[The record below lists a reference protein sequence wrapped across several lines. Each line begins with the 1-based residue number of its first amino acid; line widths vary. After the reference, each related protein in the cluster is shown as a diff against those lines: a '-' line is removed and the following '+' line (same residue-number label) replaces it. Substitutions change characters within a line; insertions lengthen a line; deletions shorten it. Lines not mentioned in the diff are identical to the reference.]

1 MGLFSAIAGIW
12 GAERSASTSKDN
24 QKRQIEW
31 ERERAKNAHQWEVED
46 LKKAGLNP
54 TLSAGGQ
61 GASTSGISPTTPD
74 TSGYVSA
81 GQGLDSTGQELLNM
95 YKTWKDTQNQ
105 TKQTD
110 ANSAKAQAETEKIN
124 KENKYI
130 DKEKEADIQ
139 QKQQATRSMKADAD
153 YKEATKEH
161 RLQEQIGRTE
171 KALAEGRL
179 GAKDR
184 EFLNKYGITQQQ
196 AVMLGSQGIKELL
209 GLIKTGAGLV
219 QIESAKK
226 ALLKMRPKKHTSAK
240 FNLQNSPL
248 NRADGITKI
257 YK

>member
-1 MGLFSAIAGIW
+1 MGIFSAISGIYS
-12 GAERSASTSKDN
+12 AERNISSARDQ
-24 QKRQIEW
+24 QKRQIAW

-54 TLSAGGQ
+54 ALSMGGQ
-61 GASTSGISPTTPD
+61 GASTSGISAVQPD

-81 GQGLDSTGQELLNM
+81 GQGLDSAGQELLNM

-130 DKEKEADIQ
+130 DQEKEAEIQ
-139 QKQQATRSMKADAD
+139 HKQQETRSIKADAE

-171 KALAEGRL
+171 KALTEGRL
-179 GAKDR
+179 AAEDR
-184 EFLNKYGITQQQ
+184 AFLGKYGITRSEILQLGVE
-196 AVMLGSQGIKELL
+196 AVKELL
-209 GLIKTGAGLV
+209 SLIKAGAGIA

-226 ALLKMRPKKHTSAK
+226 AMLKMKSKKVTSAK
-240 FNLQNSPL
+240 TNQKSTPVL
-248 NRADGITKI
+248 N
-257 YK
+257 